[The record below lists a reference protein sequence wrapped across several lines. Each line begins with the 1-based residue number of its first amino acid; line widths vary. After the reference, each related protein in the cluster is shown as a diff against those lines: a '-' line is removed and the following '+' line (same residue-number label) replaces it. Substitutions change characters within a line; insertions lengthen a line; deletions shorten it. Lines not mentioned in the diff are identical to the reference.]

1 MKKAPLAIV
10 AATCMT
16 ILSMTAHAE
25 FLKPEEARDYR
36 HHGMEFIGDNFKR
49 MGHMVKGEQPYEK
62 EAFIKYANLLKTLAP
77 LPFEAFYKGTEGGDA
92 KDEVFSDP
100 EGFNKAKD
108 KMLVAVDK
116 LATEAQS
123 GDMKKIKIAFGGV
136 GQSCKACHDNYR
148 KDD

>member
-1 MKKAPLAIV
+1 MKTSVVVV
-10 AATCMT
+10 ASCLTL
-16 ILSMTAHAE
+16 LSLTANAQ
-25 FLKPEEARDYR
+25 FLKTKEAQDYR

-49 MGHMVKGEQPYEK
+49 MGHMVKGEQPYDK

-108 KMLVAVDK
+108 KMLVAVDR
-116 LATEAQS
+116 LAAEAPS
-123 GDMKKIKIAFGGV
+123 GDMKKIKVAFGGV

>member
-1 MKKAPLAIV
+1 MKKSVVIA

-16 ILSMTAHAE
+16 LLSLTARAE
-25 FLKPEEARDYR
+25 FLKPKEAQDYR

-49 MGHMVKGEQPYEK
+49 MGHMVKGEQPYDK
-62 EAFIKYANLLKTLAP
+62 EAFIKYASLLKTLAP
-77 LPFEAFYKGTEGGDA
+77 LPFAAFYKGTEGGDA
-92 KDEVFSDP
+92 KDEVFTDP
-100 EGFNKAKD
+100 EGFKKASD

-116 LATEAQS
+116 LAAEAQS
-123 GDMKKIKIAFGGV
+123 GDMAKIKVAFGGV